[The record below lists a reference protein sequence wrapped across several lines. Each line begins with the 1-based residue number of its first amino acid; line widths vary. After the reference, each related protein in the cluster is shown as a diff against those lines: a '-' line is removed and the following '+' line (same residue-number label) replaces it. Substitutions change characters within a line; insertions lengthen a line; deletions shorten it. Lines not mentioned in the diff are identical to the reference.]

1 VPCRASIR
9 QGDGLD
15 RARKIVGMTGV
26 MIRAAKSGDEAEVAA
41 MMALLWPD
49 GTVEEHR
56 REATVVVRS
65 GMSGTLPGAI
75 LLALDPG
82 GTPVGFLQVGLRSH
96 ADGCDTS
103 RPVGFFE
110 GWFVRDRFRGQG
122 IGSALVRAAE
132 DWSRERGCLEM
143 VSDALIENEES
154 QRAHEA
160 LGFDVVDRCVHFRKR
175 L

>member
-1 VPCRASIR
+1 MPCRASIR

-26 MIRAAKSGDEAEVAA
+26 MIRAVKSGEEAEVAA

-82 GTPVGFLQVGLRSH
+82 ATPVGFLQVGLRSH

-103 RPVGFFE
+103 RPVGFIE
-110 GWFVRDRFRGQG
+110 GWLVRDRFRGQG

-143 VSDALIENEES
+143 ASDALIENEES

>member
-1 VPCRASIR
+1 MPCRASIR

-26 MIRAAKSGDEAEVAA
+26 MIRAVKSGEEAEVAA

-75 LLALDPG
+75 LLALDRARHQLAFSRWDCG
-82 GTPVGFLQVGLRSH
+82 RMLTGAILR
-96 ADGCDTS
+96 G
-103 RPVGFFE
+103 P
-110 GWFVRDRFRGQG
+110 
-122 IGSALVRAAE
+122 
-132 DWSRERGCLEM
+132 
-143 VSDALIENEES
+143 
-154 QRAHEA
+154 
-160 LGFDVVDRCVHFRKR
+160 
-175 L
+175 